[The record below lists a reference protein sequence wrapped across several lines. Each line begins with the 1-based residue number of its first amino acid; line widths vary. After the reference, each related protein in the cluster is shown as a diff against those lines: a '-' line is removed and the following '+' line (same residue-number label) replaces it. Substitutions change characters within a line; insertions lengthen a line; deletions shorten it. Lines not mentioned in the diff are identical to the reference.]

1 VGAEHGW
8 WGDRGYLEV
17 DRLMIDPE
25 AVEIRS
31 FRRITHMEH
40 RLYRGFKVPATDFEL
55 RWPGG
60 LPWRGFMYFVWGLAA
75 ILVAGHVYVIG
86 TALGIVHPV
95 LKFMILPA
103 GLAVL
108 AMKNADRTDGLP
120 PHVFAVLWAR
130 ERLTR
135 KPRDSS
141 AWSAKLGVRWDE
153 HATRL
158 HRSMVRGPARVTFRE
173 PVGLQDRWNGWWA
186 EGGDDGEPRTV
197 EVRADQALK
206 VRP

>member
-1 VGAEHGW
+1 M
-8 WGDRGYLEV
+8 DS
-17 DRLMIDPE
+17 E

-31 FRRITHMEH
+31 YRRVTHMEH
-40 RLYRGFKVPATDFEL
+40 RLYRGLTVPGTDFEL

-60 LPWRGFMYFVWGLAA
+60 LPWRGFLYFVWGLAA
-75 ILVAGHVYVIG
+75 VLVAGHVYVIG
-86 TALGIVHPV
+86 TALGVVHPV

-120 PHVFAVLWAR
+120 PHVFACLWAR

-135 KPRDSS
+135 KPRESS
-141 AWSAKLGVRWDE
+141 VWGGKLRVRWDDRS
-153 HATRL
+153 TGL
-158 HRSMVRGPARVTFRE
+158 HRSKVQGPATVTFRE
-173 PVGLQDRWNGWWA
+173 PVVLQDRWNGWWA
-186 EGGDDGEPRTV
+186 EGDPDVGECRTV
-197 EVRADQALK
+197 DVRADQTLK